1 LGIVPARFPER
12 CEMITIIMTNLNT
25 GKTETRSMPAD
36 PRVTVE
42 RVEERIA
49 KKAKACPH
57 LVIKVEEVSAH
68 N

>member
-1 LGIVPARFPER
+1 ML
-12 CEMITIIMTNLNT
+12 TIIMTNLNT

-49 KKAKACPH
+49 KRYGHCPH
-57 LVIKVEEVSAH
+57 LVIKVEEVNAH